1 MNLQR
6 VKLTYKKI
14 YSRQERVMSIGDSGH
29 RVDLKVL
36 VRTNASSVL
45 DCTPVRPAW
54 LSIVEP
60 FVCHMLNVV

>member
-6 VKLTYKKI
+6 VKLAYKKI

-29 RVDLKVL
+29 CVDLKVL

-45 DCTPVRPAW
+45 DCTPVCPTW
-54 LSIVEP
+54 FSVIEP